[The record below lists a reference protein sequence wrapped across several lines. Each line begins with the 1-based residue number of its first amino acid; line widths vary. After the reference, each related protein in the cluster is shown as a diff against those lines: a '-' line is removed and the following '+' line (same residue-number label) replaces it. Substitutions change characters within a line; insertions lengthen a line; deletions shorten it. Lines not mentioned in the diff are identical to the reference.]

1 MAGGTDTLHVVV
13 PLNADEKALSAAC
26 SQFGEL
32 AGIRRLEPPWAE
44 VVFYDTRSAA
54 KALESFSAGRCRAAE
69 QSLTRT
75 ARLAG
80 SVQLEAKDLP
90 GVAGID
96 REDDDD
102 SAFTVEFFD
111 SRNAERYCKMMEP
124 DKAQKSTLPPG
135 LELPPGLDMPPGL
148 GLLSEAPSGS
158 DATISTAASSSG
170 SAGIQ
175 SPPSPGPAEEVCKVR
190 IRGLPNKMLSEAM
203 VEGMLQQASLES
215 ALIGF
220 TVARG
225 EPCGEVLVRLS
236 SAAAASRCERH
247 FKGRRWD
254 ASGEVVTAEVLP
266 ADGGA
271 IRKNNMPAAAAE
283 HRKGDAIKVHIQAGG
298 IASMKAKPAPLA
310 PVKISPAAWLGSLHD
325 EAWGTSTTTT
335 TCRADLNMSATA
347 PAFVPTSFLGAS
359 ASRGL
364 SAEAPAFVPGGGGYA
379 AWEKATSTRP
389 TLWGVNSDASTDI
402 DETSENGKVL

>member
-1 MAGGTDTLHVVV
+1 
-13 PLNADEKALSAAC
+13 
-26 SQFGEL
+26 
-32 AGIRRLEPPWAE
+32 
-44 VVFYDTRSAA
+44 
-54 KALESFSAGRCRAAE
+54 
-69 QSLTRT
+69 
-75 ARLAG
+75 
-80 SVQLEAKDLP
+80 VQLDAKDLP

-124 DKAQKSTLPPG
+124 EKAQKSLLPPG

-148 GLLSEAPSGS
+148 ALLSGAPSGS
-158 DATISTAASSSG
+158 EATISTAASSSG
-170 SAGIQ
+170 SSGIQ

-236 SAAAASRCERH
+236 SIAAAARCERH

-266 ADGGA
+266 ADSTGA
-271 IRKNNMPAAAAE
+271 IRKNNMPAPAE
-283 HRKGDAIKVHIQAGG
+283 HRKGDATHAIKVHIQAGG
-298 IASMKAKPAPLA
+298 IASMKAKPATPA
-310 PVKISPAAWLGSLHD
+310 PVKISPAAAWLGSLHD
-325 EAWGTSTTTT
+325 EAWGASTTTS
-335 TCRADLNMSATA
+335 TCRANLNMSTTA
-347 PAFVPTSFLGAS
+347 PAFVPTSFPGAS

-379 AWEKATSTRP
+379 AWEKATSTRRKAG
-389 TLWGVNSDASTDI
+389 LGVASDASTDI